1 MRSQRSLTPQAST
14 YSTKRSEVAKALAA
28 KVGAK
33 ATEVL
38 WTLGAYD
45 VVFICEAPDDEAMTA
60 FALSLASLG
69 NVKTQTLRAYHA
81 KEVDAIL
88 AKIG

>member
-1 MRSQRSLTPQAST
+1 M
-14 YSTKRSEVAKALAA
+14 
-28 KVGAK
+28 
-33 ATEVL
+33 
-38 WTLGAYD
+38 WTLGAFD
-45 VVFICEAPDDEAMTA
+45 VVFICEAPNDEAMTT

-69 NVKTQTLRAYHA
+69 NVKTQTLRAYHT